1 MRITITHNK
10 TQQEAIRNIDQAVD
24 DLFTQVPIAG
34 LQILDKQKQWD
45 GNVMHFSVKGKMG
58 FFTAPIR
65 GTVVVTDHDVTLD
78 IELPGILGK
87 FIPEE
92 KIRAQVEGRVK
103 GLLA

>member
-1 MRITITHNK
+1 
-10 TQQEAIRNIDQAVD
+10 
-24 DLFTQVPIAG
+24 
-34 LQILDKQKQWD
+34 
-45 GNVMHFSVKGKMG
+45 MG

-65 GTVVVTDHDVTLD
+65 GTVVVTDREVILD
-78 IELPGILGK
+78 IELPGIVSK